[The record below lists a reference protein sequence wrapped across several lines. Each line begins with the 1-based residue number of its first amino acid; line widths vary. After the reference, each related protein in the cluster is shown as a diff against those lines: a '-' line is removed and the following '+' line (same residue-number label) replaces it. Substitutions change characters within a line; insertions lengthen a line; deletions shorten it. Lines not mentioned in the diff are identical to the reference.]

1 MPSVLRNVEQ
11 LLDDE
16 RARIRELAVL
26 LREREAEIKRLEARL
41 ALKEEPSSELAAK
54 DVLEINVLLERRL
67 KELEKEKSEET
78 KKSWE
83 KEYRTVACMLTV
95 QEEIESTL
103 IGEVNRLRS
112 VVRREQGLLSAT
124 GTRH

>member
-1 MPSVLRNVEQ
+1 MPSGLRNVEQ

-16 RARIRELAVL
+16 RARRRELAVL
-26 LREREAEIKRLEARL
+26 LREREGEIKRLEARL
-41 ALKEEPSSELAAK
+41 ALKEEPSSEQAAK
-54 DVLEINVLLERRL
+54 DVLEINRALERRL

-95 QEEIESTL
+95 MTKRI
-103 IGEVNRLRS
+103 RS
-112 VVRREQGLLSAT
+112 AFPHL
-124 GTRH
+124 